1 VDRFSQA
8 ELAERA
14 GVSEGE
20 IDRLLELGVLSPED
34 ASSPYTLGDVK
45 RVRLVTACERAGL
58 PLEGIASAIRQ
69 GKLSLAFLDQ
79 AQFRWSGRSERTYA
93 DLAAELGIP
102 LEFVLAAQEALGTA
116 RPDPSDTCRDDDADI
131 LAVFP
136 PVSAVGV
143 PDHVLLATL
152 RVWAEGLLRMARA
165 ETQVYHEYYEMP
177 LLRSGLPQ
185 RQMLEIATQM
195 SESIAELLERGV
207 LATYRRQQEHTWIED
222 IIEHIEASLEEAGL
236 RRRLVR
242 PPAMSFLDLAGFTR
256 LTEERGD
263 EAAAAMAGRLL
274 SFVQGSSQAHGGRPV
289 KWLGDGVMCYF
300 QDPHGAVVSAL
311 DVVEGT
317 DEAGLPPAHVG
328 IDAGPIVQQEGDYF
342 GRTVNMASRI
352 SSFAQGGEVLVSQ
365 EAVDA
370 AGGVGVRYEPVGPVM
385 LEGVDHAVA
394 LLRAERA

>member
-1 VDRFSQA
+1 MERFSQP

-14 GVSEGE
+14 GVTDEE
-20 IDRLLELGVLSPED
+20 IARLHDLGVLSPED
-34 ASSPYTLGDVK
+34 DSSPYTLGDLK

-58 PLEGIASAIRQ
+58 PMEGIASAIRQ
-69 GKLSLAFLDQ
+69 GELSLAFLDQ

-93 DLAAELGIP
+93 DLAAELGVP

-116 RPDPSDTCRDDDADI
+116 RPDPSDTSREDDPDI

-136 PVSAVGV
+136 PASAAGV

-152 RVWAEGLLRMARA
+152 RVWSEGLLRMARA

-185 RQMLEIATQM
+185 QQMLEIATQM
-195 SESIAELLERGV
+195 SESMAELLERGV

-222 IIEHIEASLEEAGL
+222 IIEHIEAALEEAGL
-236 RRRLVR
+236 RRRLER
-242 PPAMSFLDLAGFTR
+242 PPAMSFLDLTGYTR

-274 SFVQGSSQAHGGRPV
+274 SFVQGSSQVHGGRPV

-300 QDPHGAVVSAL
+300 REPHGAIVSAL
-311 DVVEGT
+311 DVVDGT

-352 SSFAQGGEVLVSQ
+352 SSHARAGEVLVSQ

-370 AGGVGVRYEPVGPVM
+370 AGGGGVRYEPVGPVM
-385 LEGVDHAVA
+385 LEGLDRPVA